1 MSNWAFERLYH
12 TIINAKN
19 LDETIA
25 FYRLLG
31 FEVLH
36 DRRHLDWPPHVGQ
49 MFGMDRGKGKGVLM
63 VLPGDPNGPMLD
75 VVEWIDPQPRFN
87 DPSDRGNVPRVLAFR
102 VRNILAAYE
111 DLKQKGVV
119 FTGQPNE
126 PRKASPNANV
136 IAVCCCRD
144 PNGTIIEMIELV
156 PGARHSQ
163 DTPKQ

>member
-1 MSNWAFERLYH
+1 MSDWAFERLYH

-19 LDETIA
+19 LDETLA

-63 VLPGDPNGPMLD
+63 VLPGDPH
-75 VVEWIDPQPRFN
+75 PRFD

-102 VRNILAAYE
+102 VRNVLAAYE
-111 DLKQKGVV
+111 DLKRKGVA
-119 FTGQPNE
+119 FTGPPNE
-126 PRKASPNANV
+126 PRKATPTANV
-136 IAVCCCRD
+136 IAVC
-144 PNGTIIEMIELV
+144 
-156 PGARHSQ
+156 
-163 DTPKQ
+163 